1 MKRTGVLA
9 LALAAV
15 TAALMLGACGK
26 SEFGV
31 TENSEKRMV
40 ISAENADKDA
50 FFMVGTLEVDDGE
63 QIVVSA
69 DLTKGSIRTE
79 IIAAPDEGIDEVP
92 DTDGEA
98 ILTANL
104 EKTYGEAGT
113 VPAGNYMLKATCLEK
128 ATGTVLIEVRPAS
141 EKPFNP

>member
-31 TENSEKRMV
+31 TENSAKSMLV
-40 ISAENADKDA
+40 SAENAEKDA
-50 FFMVGTLEVDDGE
+50 FFMVGTLEVDEGE

-69 DLTKGSIRTE
+69 DLTQGSIRTE
-79 IIAAPDEGIDEVP
+79 IIAAPDESIEEMP
-92 DTDGEA
+92 ETDGEA
-98 ILTANL
+98 IMKADLI
-104 EKTYGEAGT
+104 KTDGESGT

-128 ATGTVLIEVRPAS
+128 ATGTVRVEVQPAS
-141 EKPFNP
+141 GNSVNP